1 MRTLWIDISDI
12 PAEGREF
19 SFTDLAIWQGP
30 ASEFHMELD
39 FDGEIGAELLIHPF
53 ERGCSVSG
61 RLAGRVTSPCGRCL
75 EPAVLEL
82 DQEFDLS
89 QSLDDET
96 DEGEALLRE
105 ADGKIELDAGT
116 ILWEQF
122 VLALPDKVL
131 CSEECK
137 GLCPQCG
144 ANLNTEPCS
153 CANQGG
159 DPRLAVLRGLKVP
172 GPKKG

>member
-19 SFTDLAIWQGP
+19 SFADPAIWQGP
-30 ASEFHMELD
+30 AKDFHMDLS
-39 FDGEIGAELLIHPF
+39 FDGQLEASLRIYPI

-61 RLAGRVTSPCGRCL
+61 SLHGRVTAACGRCL

-82 DQEFDLS
+82 EQDFDLS
-89 QSLDDET
+89 QTLDEELEQDEL
-96 DEGEALLRE
+96 LLRE

-137 GLCPQCG
+137 GLCAQCG
-144 ANLNTEPCS
+144 ANLNTGPCG
-153 CANQGG
+153 CGAGG
-159 DPRLAVLRGLKVP
+159 NDPRLAVLRGLKLTDR
-172 GPKKG
+172 KKS